1 MLQKL
6 FLFPQECQRAFWQ
19 RLLLALA
26 RASYTLT
33 GIDRSLITR
42 KLVHIFSMKMKNWC
56 NMPRVWLWDT
66 FFLFRNG
73 YYSGQWAS
81 FSLKAIEE
89 WVKVR
94 VHMYF
99 LVTDNDVSA
108 VVNDLCLKY
117 SLIFALQSINSKLLI
132 IIKCLQGL
140 GS

>member
-6 FLFPQECQRAFWQ
+6 FLLPQECQRAFWQ

-33 GIDRSLITR
+33 GIDRSLITS
-42 KLVHIFSMKMKNWC
+42 KLVHIFSMKIKTQVQYAQSLIM
-56 NMPRVWLWDT
+56 RHI
-66 FFLFRNG
+66 FLFRNG

-94 VHMYF
+94 VHVF
-99 LVTDNDVSA
+99 P
-108 VVNDLCLKY
+108 CHK
-117 SLIFALQSINSKLLI
+117 
-132 IIKCLQGL
+132 
-140 GS
+140 

>member
-1 MLQKL
+1 M
-6 FLFPQECQRAFWQ
+6 R
-19 RLLLALA
+19 
-26 RASYTLT
+26 
-33 GIDRSLITR
+33 
-42 KLVHIFSMKMKNWC
+42 HI
-56 NMPRVWLWDT
+56 
-66 FFLFRNG
+66 FLFRNG

-81 FSLKAIEE
+81 FSLKAIED

-99 LVTDNDVSA
+99 LVTDNDMSA
-108 VVNDLCLKY
+108 VVNDLCLKL

>member
-1 MLQKL
+1 M
-6 FLFPQECQRAFWQ
+6 R
-19 RLLLALA
+19 
-26 RASYTLT
+26 
-33 GIDRSLITR
+33 
-42 KLVHIFSMKMKNWC
+42 HI
-56 NMPRVWLWDT
+56 
-66 FFLFRNG
+66 FLFRNG

-81 FSLKAIEE
+81 FSLKAIED

-99 LVTDNDVSA
+99 LVTDIDMSA